1 MTKIVNI
8 LLILLISII
17 LIFIPILIII
27 KNKKENFQN
36 IVFKDSDKN
45 ILGTYPNYIKYPQ
58 LFNIEKGNIVLDDNT
73 IEVIIPEGYRGQPGA
88 KGLSGIKGE
97 KGDTGPIGKTT
108 IGIPGSKGYRG
119 DKGEMGIKGID
130 VVGPPGDKGPKG
142 QPGDIGM
149 KGERGK
155 DAKRGPPGI
164 DGESGENNTTQGAKG
179 ITYNI
184 ETAPKCVDSE
194 CIPGV
199 PGTNGIVENNPRY
212 MLSINR
218 NNYRKDLDIYANK
231 IEFPF
236 NNIIIGDYS
245 ELCIDNNCINKN
257 DFAKL
262 HKKLFDNCQCPN
274 GIPKTY
280 EDGCRK
286 INEIECKEC
295 NDGYYMKNNE
305 CHQNKCICYNGNPI
319 SDTLCENNNVHH
331 CDNCFDGYT
340 LIDNKC
346 VKNDCTC
353 DNGTPSNICESDK
366 LENCKT
372 CNEGYILLNNLCYSP
387 ITKTV
392 HIEKTEKTKLNLNN
406 EIKDLTDKILIDTII
421 FNISGE
427 YISDD
432 MNIGALHID
441 FDDILSEFTNIKN
454 IVINNEAYITGAFGK
469 GSSKGYAPRQEFYNF
484 YNGYNGGD
492 GADGKDGGPGITFN
506 ASRDYKDKISVI
518 ITDNYDR
525 IIGGFPSQGGKG
537 GKGGRKEIY
546 IYEDETFENEKASIN
561 KNLDDNTLIICY
573 DDSCYNTKCNYDNII
588 SSDTYFISYPVPI
601 DRNDIV
607 FKIDKIGEE
616 YKISRYYM
624 TEEWTPIK
632 LQDHLNAEFGG
643 GVLKATEDN
652 NKDNPFVL
660 RESEYGES
668 GNINSEIS
676 PCIVGNNIYGGRGG
690 YPGKNGNQGIKIKTN
705 NNIRYTYNS
714 NTY

>member
-1 MTKIVNI
+1 MTKSINI

-17 LIFIPILIII
+17 LIFIPILVIF
-27 KNKKENFQN
+27 KSKKEKFQN

-58 LFNIEKGNIVLDDNT
+58 LFNIKKGDIVLDDNT
-73 IEVIIPEGYRGQPGA
+73 IEVIIPDAYMGIQGK
-88 KGLSGIKGE
+88 KGDIGIKGE
-97 KGDTGPIGKTT
+97 KGEFGPIGNTT
-108 IGIPGSKGYRG
+108 IGIPGSKGNKG
-119 DKGEMGIKGID
+119 DKGDIGLKGLD
-130 VVGPPGDKGPKG
+130 VVGPKGDKGPVG
-142 QPGDIGM
+142 TTGNIGRM
-149 KGERGK
+149 GENGK
-155 DAKRGPPGI
+155 NGNQGPIGI
-164 DGESGENNTTQGAKG
+164 TGEPGENNTIQGPKG

-184 ETAPKCVDSE
+184 EDAPKCVDSE
-194 CIPGV
+194 CIPGT
-199 PGTNGIVENNPRY
+199 PGVNGIVEKDPRY

-245 ELCIDNNCINKN
+245 ELCIDNDCINKN
-257 DFAKL
+257 DFSKL
-262 HKKLFDNCQCPN
+262 HKKLFDNCLCPN

-286 INEIECKEC
+286 INEIECKQC
-295 NDGYYMKNNE
+295 NEGYYMKNNE

-340 LIDNKC
+340 LIDNIC

-366 LENCKT
+366 LENCKN
-372 CNEGYILLNNLCYSP
+372 CNEGFILLNNLCYSP

-392 HIEKTEKTKLNLNN
+392 HIEKTEKTKINLNN

-469 GSSKGYAPRQEFYNF
+469 GSSKGYAPRQELYIF

-506 ASRDYKDKISVI
+506 ASRDYKDRISVI

-537 GKGGRKEIY
+537 GKGGRKDIY

-561 KNLDDNTLIICY
+561 KNTVDESLEICY
-573 DDSCYNTKCNYDNII
+573 EGICYNTQCNYDDII
-588 SSDTYFISYPVPI
+588 SSDTYFISYPDVI
-601 DRNDIV
+601 DLNNMI
-607 FKIDKIGEE
+607 FKIDKIDEE
-616 YKISRYYM
+616 YMISRYYM
-624 TEEWTPIK
+624 SEKWTPIK
-632 LQDHLNAEFGG
+632 LQEGSTAEFGG

-652 NKDNPFVL
+652 NKDNPFEL
-660 RESEYGES
+660 KQSDYGES
-668 GNINSEIS
+668 GNIGSEIPS
-676 PCIVGNNIYGGRGG
+676 CNAGNIYGGNGG
-690 YPGKNGNQGIKIKTN
+690 HPGKNGNQGIKIKTN

-714 NTY
+714 KTY